1 MAVSAADN
9 VPSFIAAQLTHLLS
23 HFRFTLKARHSPN
36 ILAFFTPTKLN
47 KCGQVISTIPA
58 PSIDSHSSFP
68 SAWTSSSVLFISHLS
83 QLQKFLP
90 FFGMIIRVFY
100 GISGDVIYN
109 VECPTVAPDVIFGPE
124 DEDFH
129 PFHMSSDDGTQASNC
144 LSDWNYRDPARLLS
158 LVQFLRDQY
167 VLYQRKRVGKV
178 DDDRLKFEIS
188 TILSREGIEMHMSS
202 VAEKP
207 EEVKFAVPL
216 LDMNINKMVPSCPW
230 RYPQKI
236 HLQVVYPVGRK
247 YTSAPSAP
255 RLKLVSSSEL
265 KALFSID
272 DVKLP
277 PWLDGMCLA
286 EYLPN
291 LEEYLEKQVS
301 EAVSLI
307 DLRRQF
313 IEALAIQL
321 GRPVEADPVVALDSY
336 SQIVFCRKA
345 TFLSATGVFTF
356 LVHFLIPTQFPK
368 QQPAIMLQSS
378 QIIFLVFAIMYGRF
392 FSASSNP
399 IQANAS
405 HFCSEFLADEA
416 LNFKRQCSE
425 GQLQ

>member
-9 VPSFIAAQLTHLLS
+9 VPPFIAAQLTHLLS
-23 HFRFTLKARHSPN
+23 HFRFTLKVEQMWSGDKYNSGPFDR
-36 ILAFFTPTKLN
+36 FTLL
-47 KCGQVISTIPA
+47 IPFCL
-58 PSIDSHSSFP
+58 D
-68 SAWTSSSVLFISHLS
+68 FI
-83 QLQKFLP
+83 KW
-90 FFGMIIRVFY
+90 
-100 GISGDVIYN
+100 DVIYN
-109 VECPTVAPDVIFGPE
+109 AECPTVAPDVIFGPE

-321 GRPVEADPVVALDSY
+321 GRPVEADPV
-336 SQIVFCRKA
+336 FCRKA

-378 QIIFLVFAIMYGRF
+378 Q
-392 FSASSNP
+392 
-399 IQANAS
+399 
-405 HFCSEFLADEA
+405 HFNSQMAPLKSRSIADYPWSPRWEPLLMAERIYEFLADEA